1 MTQCESCHCS
11 EPDCPEGRFL
21 NVPASS
27 SDCEIWMK
35 SRQEVLSTR
44 SDTYSRYLIMVTA
57 TAALPAMVPGG
68 EGGRGSECGLGSL
81 TCWVHSSCMTWP
93 MTHGPLKGQASLCL
107 MLLLSIPRQTSALLE
122 LFCLAHVGSPYA
134 FVSLHFYR

>member
-1 MTQCESCHCS
+1 MTQCESRHCC

-44 SDTYSRYLIMVTA
+44 SDTHSRYLIMVTA

-68 EGGRGSECGLGSL
+68 EGAEGLS
-81 TCWVHSSCMTWP
+81 V
-93 MTHGPLKGQASLCL
+93 
-107 MLLLSIPRQTSALLE
+107 
-122 LFCLAHVGSPYA
+122 
-134 FVSLHFYR
+134 VSGV